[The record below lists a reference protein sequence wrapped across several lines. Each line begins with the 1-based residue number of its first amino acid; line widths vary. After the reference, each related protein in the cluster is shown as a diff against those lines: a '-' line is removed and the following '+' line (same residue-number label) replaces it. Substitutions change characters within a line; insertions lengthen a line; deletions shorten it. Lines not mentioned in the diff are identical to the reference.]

1 MLMSRIPSSLPSEA
15 RTQGMRWCV
24 GVASAMALACGS
36 SGSVAAGDAAV
47 ADSSDTQ
54 QPNDAAADGSE
65 TANDAA
71 LADAALADAAPDV
84 RVNDGALEDAGPD
97 APACTPLNYPLPAPT
112 GCSQDYGPPIT
123 QPGSFWVL
131 QTEGMPPNCR
141 SYVLAGSA
149 ACEDCVEH
157 YNCTCFAPLLDGGG
171 PFGKGTMGTGCEDT
185 PSGPYFSQ

>member
-1 MLMSRIPSSLPSEA
+1 L
-15 RTQGMRWCV
+15 
-24 GVASAMALACGS
+24 MALACGS

-47 ADSSDTQ
+47 ADSRDAQ

-71 LADAALADAAPDV
+71 LADAALADAALADAASDV
-84 RVNDGALEDAGPD
+84 RANDGALEDAGPD
-97 APACTPLNYPLPAPT
+97 APACTPLNYPLPPPT